1 MQRSGRGDHRRISR
15 EEFRDVEPETRDE
28 ISECLEISERR
39 ADTCE
44 AADCDR
50 ADTCERTERASSS
63 VTGCAAADPPSA
75 ASVSA
80 ACCPALSSVAI
91 CFSRFAASADSSFS
105 TRCFQHLTRAESRM
119 SEAGLARYCGGV
131 GRTLSTAARSS

>member
-1 MQRSGRGDHRRISR
+1 MSAIARRRAWERRLWDACSSASFAPIA
-15 EEFRDVEPETRDE
+15 VEPETRDE
-28 ISECLEISERR
+28 ISECLEMSERR

-44 AADCDR
+44 AADCER

-105 TRCFQHLTRAESRM
+105 TRCFQHLTRAESGM
-119 SEAGLARYCGGV
+119 SEGWV
-131 GRTLSTAARSS
+131 GAVGWS